1 MKDFIQLTGRM
12 KLGISS
18 YTFTWAVGVKDHLP
32 ENPLTWRGLLDL
44 AQELGVGLIQ
54 IADNMPLN
62 KLTEDEL
69 ESLIRIAS
77 DKGIELEAG
86 TNNMTTENLELY
98 LTIAERIRSKIL
110 RFVIDGE
117 NFKPAPVE
125 VISKIRD
132 VESEF
137 RKRKIILAL
146 ENHDRFQAHQFRK
159 IIEDVGSPYVGIC
172 LDCANSF
179 GAGEG
184 FREVVNLLA
193 PYVVNLHLKEI
204 LIKRKYHKM
213 GFDIEGRPFG
223 EGCLPLEWILS
234 QLAPECRT
242 AILELWTPPENTIQ
256 QTIKKE
262 IEWAEKSIRYLTT
275 HYSQLTTPY

>member
-1 MKDFIQLTGRM
+1 MRDFIQIITKM

-32 ENPLTWRGLLDL
+32 EKPLDGKGLLEL
-44 AQELGVGLIQ
+44 ARELGVSVVQ
-54 IADNMPLN
+54 IADNMPLH
-62 KLTEDEL
+62 KMKEEQLDEL
-69 ESLIRIAS
+69 INLAS
-77 DKGIELEAG
+77 GYKIELEAG
-86 TNNMTTENLELY
+86 ANNMTPENLELY
-98 LTIAERIRSKIL
+98 LNIAERIGSKIL

-117 NFKPAPVE
+117 SYKPPVE
-125 VISKIRD
+125 EVILKIKD
-132 VESEF
+132 FESEL

-146 ENHDRFQAHQFRK
+146 ENHDRFYAHQFRK

-204 LIKRKYHKM
+204 SIKRKYHKM

-223 EGCLPLEWILS
+223 EGCLPLDWMLS
-234 QLAPECRT
+234 QFTLICKTAVLEQWISPE
-242 AILELWTPPENTIQ
+242 ETID
-256 QTIKKE
+256 QTVKKE
-262 IEWAEKSIRYLTT
+262 REWAKKSISYLRKYITE
-275 HYSQLTTPY
+275 

>member
-1 MKDFIQLTGRM
+1 M

-32 ENPLTWRGLLDL
+32 ENPLTWRGLLEL

-54 IADNMPLN
+54 IADNMPLH

-69 ESLIRIAS
+69 EGLIRIAS

-86 TNNMTTENLELY
+86 ANKMTPENLESY
-98 LTIAERIRSKIL
+98 LTIAERIKSKIL

-117 NFKPAPVE
+117 NYTPTLE
-125 VISKIRD
+125 DVISTIKNF
-132 VESEF
+132 ESEF
-137 RKRKIILAL
+137 RKRKTILAL
-146 ENHDRFQAHQFRK
+146 ENHDRFHAHQFRK

-172 LDCANSF
+172 LDCANSL

-184 FREVVNLLA
+184 FHEVVNQLA

-204 LIKRKYHKM
+204 SIKRKYHKM
-213 GFDIEGRPFG
+213 GFDIEGKPFG

-234 QLAPECRT
+234 RLEPKCRT
-242 AILELWTPPENTIQ
+242 AILELWTPPEDALADTILNEQ
-256 QTIKKE
+256 N
-262 IEWAEKSIRYLTT
+262 WARQSITYLRE
-275 HYSQLTTPY
+275 YFQE